1 MREEEEEETFLSP
14 SVCKSVSD
22 HVWIRMK
29 RIRQRERERKRE
41 NKPRYH

>member
-29 RIRQRERERKRE
+29 RIRERETKRE